1 MTHIGHLHE
10 SYEVVTNARGKINII
25 IIIYIY
31 F

>member
-25 IIIYIY
+25 YIY
-31 F
+31 LKTQ